1 MPIKF
6 QANLNTMIMGPSGVG
21 KTHFI
26 LDVIKRQLIHPMPLR
41 IFYMYN
47 IEQDFMRTWNE
58 QEKQHITFIKGM
70 EFDKLD
76 TSEPSMLVIDDF
88 VLTSNKEVGKLF
100 LMGSHHRKI
109 SLFYISQS
117 IFPDCPIFR
126 KMSRNAHYYV
136 IFHSLRNT
144 VQVQTLAQQMGLA
157 KPVKSAYIKA
167 GETDRGLIVIS
178 IPPGQKQD
186 LAVISDWWSPWPSIY
201 H

>member
-47 IEQDFMRTWNE
+47 IEQDFMHTWNE

-109 SLFYISQS
+109 SFFYISQS

-126 KMSRNAHYYV
+126 NMGRNAHYYV

-157 KPVKSAYIKA
+157 KPVKSAYKKA
-167 GETDRGLIVIS
+167 GETDRG
-178 IPPGQKQD
+178 
-186 LAVISDWWSPWPSIY
+186 
-201 H
+201 